1 MVPQPI
7 EGRQTPVV
15 TPVNAMS
22 FLPPPPNANNISLS
36 RLIDFILQRTYHE
49 LTVLAELLPRKTDM
63 ERKIEIVQ
71 FASRTRQLF
80 IRLLALVKWAAS
92 ASKVEK
98 CASIN
103 AFLDK
108 QSMLFIE
115 MADMLAVMSRETL
128 VNARLPSFH
137 LPCAVEV
144 LTLGTYSRL
153 PTCIRDKIV
162 PPDPITPAEKKSTLL
177 RLNQIIQYR
186 LVSSELPP
194 QMRNLKIE
202 NGRVTFHVEHE
213 FEVSL
218 TLMGDGPHVSWR
230 LLDIDVLVED
240 KETGDG
246 EALVHSLQVIYIHQL
261 IQSRLIDNTRPL
273 HELYNCLHSF
283 CQSLQ
288 LEVLHS
294 QVLRLCR
301 DRLRECMFVDEYS
314 AGSRLV
320 ISYWRQT
327 VIKDEF
333 DREHFVNKESSCCKL
348 CVQMDPNDPSKPLQV
363 THVPHLNHKD
373 SQLADQAIKS
383 DFLSVEKLL
392 IHTVHIRTKHKL
404 SELCEVLKPLLGLS
418 DCRIAGSPAV
428 LHVPILQ
435 PCMIS
440 EELLITVNT
449 HSGHFLAH
457 VPQFEPPMM
466 DDIQNCLNKDPS
478 KIENLISE
486 LRFWITVRRCEKTI
500 QHLPAL
506 ASEHLPLIIPPD
518 HELAKFS
525 KHRLFIKLCKH
536 QEYYIIVRLLEN
548 PDNRCEIVP
557 TYYLMTVAPQQLED
571 DAIEQKVEAVL
582 ETELPKSYLK
592 IVDFASLDNF
602 ISTHGPC
609 TEIEYEQQG
618 IGKKRKTTTQ
628 PESGVK
634 KVKYTGF
641 FISELAHI
649 VSMCDE
655 RIPFSTLCRELN
667 KKDICH
673 NGIQIEAYG
682 SNYHVKIVQM
692 PLREGS
698 DVDSFASF
706 HSALLSCTIRLQG
719 KGTRTWLVEFV
730 FCNCPVTSMSSKEQG
745 PRRPVYYIYDF
756 AAGTSR
762 QVAQMVD
769 DMLQDFYTMGHLYRI
784 VLEFSNCLKY
794 DQHNVYSS
802 IMDIKSYTYKKI
814 VLGYGPN
821 KASTVTI
828 YWKPSEK
835 KFHLSF
841 GVVGQTASASN
852 PHTTVASQLQ
862 HEFNQHH
869 SIVCLMQVLHDT
881 YIPFLS
887 ISKLPS
893 APELGVIHSRPAVPI
908 QTCVSVPQTSTH
920 IRVIYRNMFCLDIEC
935 RPEGLVAIRD
945 GAYSVFDKQKA
956 VEEFSAINSI
966 KAFLSKFV
974 DETATQNRRRSQT
987 EDENPLSPV
996 PTLDSLDSGFL
1007 GTSGQLKPGSPAQC
1021 RSQESVSSTSGPG
1034 SGLRFHL
1041 PMTPPPGS
1049 NPHTPA
1055 SPHTSV
1061 LSQQSYGASPN
1072 PSFSLA
1078 SPPSLGSQSQAP
1090 HVSPSPSMLHVQAQS
1105 PGNLFAA
1112 NSPAN
1117 PLHVPSPSFLP
1128 TPSPSSSTAQV
1139 PMQSPA
1145 ASFISQQAHGDAGS
1159 PFAAPTS
1166 TGNLSMSSPATGAW
1180 PGSPSVPRPSPR
1192 PSGTAQ
1198 SPGSSSHPALHSPQA
1213 GTLTDHS
1220 KTTGSS
1226 STPSSRVLH
1235 CSWQAG
1241 TPTLLTH
1248 KSFDLLCSPGAVT
1261 STQPGSPLVGQSQH
1275 HISPL
1280 ERFLGCNYMRK
1291 SLGKVI
1297 QSENLIPMPS
1307 TEVGVTMF
1315 KAETLQCRVS
1325 FNPQTLQSLHL
1336 KLTPNPDYKDQWT
1349 NEELQVIERYFDAK
1363 VVSVPYKP
1371 NALLAFGR
1379 ILNAPLRMF
1388 KDCIHIM
1395 HLEMV
1400 PDRSLKWAIQ
1410 WCLTVPPAAAPQ
1422 IAPPGM
1428 SGIVMIKDKM
1438 VFFAQLTR
1446 IGLNLA
1452 PGVEPQTVVFAGVY
1466 DIKANTTTVPD
1477 SRREAIP
1484 MSVTDPVYLITTMLK
1499 RFADYNPNM
1508 TECSIFPAIRELM
1521 TNLVIPIQ

>member
-1 MVPQPI
+1 MVPRPI

-15 TPVNAMS
+15 AMQPMAQVMQPAQAS
-22 FLPPPPNANNISLS
+22 NTISLA

-80 IRLLALVKWAAS
+80 IRLLALAKWAAS

-98 CASIN
+98 CAAIM

-108 QSMLFIE
+108 QSMLFVE

-162 PPDPITPAEKKSTLL
+162 PPDPITPAEKRSTLL

-194 QMRNLKIE
+194 QMRNLTIE

-230 LLDIDVLVED
+230 LLDIDILVED

-246 EALVHSLQVIYIHQL
+246 EALVHSLQVHYIHQL
-261 IQSRLIDNTRPL
+261 IQSRLIDNPRPL

-301 DRLRECMFVDEYS
+301 DRLRDCIVVDEYS
-314 AGSRLV
+314 AGNRLV
-320 ISYWRQT
+320 ISYWRLP
-327 VIKDEF
+327 KFEENF
-333 DREHFVNKESSCCKL
+333 GEREHFPGRETLSCKL

-373 SQLADQAIKS
+373 AQLADQAIKS

-404 SELCEVLKPLLGLS
+404 QELSDILKPLLGLS
-418 DCRIAGSPAV
+418 ECTISGSPAV
-428 LHVPILQ
+428 LHIPILQ

-506 ASEHLPLIIPPD
+506 ASEHLPLLIPPD
-518 HELAKFS
+518 HELSKFS
-525 KHRLFIKLCKH
+525 KHKLFIKLCKH
-536 QEYYIIVRLLEN
+536 QEYYIIVRLTEN
-548 PDNRCEIVP
+548 PTNRCEIIP
-557 TYYLMTVAPQQLED
+557 SYYLMTVLPQPLED
-571 DAIEQKVEAVL
+571 DTLEQKVEAVL
-582 ETELPKSYLK
+582 DTELPKSYLK
-592 IVDFASLDNF
+592 IMDFASLDNF

-618 IGKKRKTTTQ
+618 GSKKRKMITVQ
-628 PESGVK
+628 SDIGVK

-682 SNYHVKIVQM
+682 SNYQVKIVQM
-692 PLREGS
+692 PTREGS
-698 DVDSFASF
+698 DIETFAAL

-719 KGTRTWLVEFV
+719 KGSRTWLVEFV

-769 DMLQDFYTMGHLYRI
+769 DMLQDWNTMGHLYKI
-784 VLEFSNCLKY
+784 VLEFANCLKY
-794 DQHNVYSS
+794 DQHNMFST
-802 IMDIKSYTYKKI
+802 IMDIKSFTYKKL

-828 YWKPSEK
+828 YWRPSEK
-835 KFHLSF
+835 RFHLSF

-852 PHTTVASQLQ
+852 PHTIVAAQLQ
-862 HEFNQHH
+862 HEFNQHY
-869 SIVCLMQVLHDT
+869 SVIALMQVLHDT
-881 YIPFLS
+881 YSPLLS

-908 QTCVSVPQTSTH
+908 QTFVTVPQTSTH
-920 IRVIYRNMFCLDIEC
+920 LRVIYRN
-935 RPEGLVAIRD
+935 
-945 GAYSVFDKQKA
+945 
-956 VEEFSAINSI
+956 
-966 KAFLSKFV
+966 
-974 DETATQNRRRSQT
+974 
-987 EDENPLSPV
+987 
-996 PTLDSLDSGFL
+996 
-1007 GTSGQLKPGSPAQC
+1007 
-1021 RSQESVSSTSGPG
+1021 
-1034 SGLRFHL
+1034 
-1041 PMTPPPGS
+1041 
-1049 NPHTPA
+1049 
-1055 SPHTSV
+1055 
-1061 LSQQSYGASPN
+1061 
-1072 PSFSLA
+1072 
-1078 SPPSLGSQSQAP
+1078 
-1090 HVSPSPSMLHVQAQS
+1090 
-1105 PGNLFAA
+1105 
-1112 NSPAN
+1112 
-1117 PLHVPSPSFLP
+1117 
-1128 TPSPSSSTAQV
+1128 
-1139 PMQSPA
+1139 
-1145 ASFISQQAHGDAGS
+1145 
-1159 PFAAPTS
+1159 
-1166 TGNLSMSSPATGAW
+1166 
-1180 PGSPSVPRPSPR
+1180 
-1192 PSGTAQ
+1192 
-1198 SPGSSSHPALHSPQA
+1198 
-1213 GTLTDHS
+1213 
-1220 KTTGSS
+1220 
-1226 STPSSRVLH
+1226 
-1235 CSWQAG
+1235 
-1241 TPTLLTH
+1241 
-1248 KSFDLLCSPGAVT
+1248 
-1261 STQPGSPLVGQSQH
+1261 
-1275 HISPL
+1275 
-1280 ERFLGCNYMRK
+1280 
-1291 SLGKVI
+1291 
-1297 QSENLIPMPS
+1297 
-1307 TEVGVTMF
+1307 
-1315 KAETLQCRVS
+1315 
-1325 FNPQTLQSLHL
+1325 
-1336 KLTPNPDYKDQWT
+1336 
-1349 NEELQVIERYFDAK
+1349 
-1363 VVSVPYKP
+1363 
-1371 NALLAFGR
+1371 
-1379 ILNAPLRMF
+1379 
-1388 KDCIHIM
+1388 
-1395 HLEMV
+1395 
-1400 PDRSLKWAIQ
+1400 
-1410 WCLTVPPAAAPQ
+1410 
-1422 IAPPGM
+1422 
-1428 SGIVMIKDKM
+1428 
-1438 VFFAQLTR
+1438 
-1446 IGLNLA
+1446 
-1452 PGVEPQTVVFAGVY
+1452 
-1466 DIKANTTTVPD
+1466 
-1477 SRREAIP
+1477 
-1484 MSVTDPVYLITTMLK
+1484 
-1499 RFADYNPNM
+1499 
-1508 TECSIFPAIRELM
+1508 
-1521 TNLVIPIQ
+1521 